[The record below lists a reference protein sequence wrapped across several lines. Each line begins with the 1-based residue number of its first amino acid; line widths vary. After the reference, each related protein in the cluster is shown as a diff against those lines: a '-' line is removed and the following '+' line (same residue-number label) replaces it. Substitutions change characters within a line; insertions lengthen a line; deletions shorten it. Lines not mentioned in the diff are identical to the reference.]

1 MHDELMDSELSRT
14 SQMVILISYTTFSLI
29 LIGESLLLG
38 WERWALVL
46 MSLALVGAWIIHI
59 RQKVD
64 PNVRLWIYSFMMMA
78 VFFFYGIHPTS
89 LFDLAGVMLVVIML
103 YTMTGK
109 RALVVLCQITYFI
122 TFGYGLTQYWISGEL
137 VDALVV
143 TRSLLHMVLIIMGG
157 QIGRIIIETWNK
169 VLEKSSSEIR
179 ELKEST
185 ERLDNFLA
193 NVSHEIRTPVNAV
206 IGLSSVLK
214 KEKLPAAATDSLTA
228 ISRAGHRVAEQIGD
242 ILDFTEI
249 DMDKLSVNNETY
261 LMGSLVNDLLVQLGN
276 VDTYD
281 LDFVMDLE
289 AKVPVELT
297 GDASKIKKILW
308 HLIGNGFKFTK
319 EGGVYVHLYPIRREY
334 GINLVIEV
342 RDTGVGINDDEI
354 EHIYEQFYQSDATR
368 AKTVGGLGLGI
379 PIVNGFVKA
388 LGGVMAIES
397 DPGEGTTVRVSIPQ
411 TVVEDIPCI
420 SIKNREGCVV
430 AGFLGFM
437 TTGHPKI
444 REFYMEM
451 IGHLVEGLNV
461 PFHRVQSRQD
471 LEELIRTTKISH
483 LFVGTGE
490 YLENKAYIDSLV
502 RTINVAMVKDR
513 DYDGSVGAG
522 VSLLPKPFYGVQ
534 VANFLNQDLK
544 DHTADLGEE
553 KILFTGVRSLVVDD
567 EPMNLL
573 VAKGIF
579 EGYGMQVD
587 TVLSGME
594 AIEACD
600 RKDYDIVFMDH
611 MMPEMDGVEAMKRIR
626 INTSRNKKELS
637 IVALTANAISSAK
650 EMFLSEGFDGFIPK
664 PIEITEFERVMKRV
678 LPKGMITYVAKQIES
693 LVAQP
698 QQETKEE
705 PGRSK
710 YEPIKA
716 FGTDIEAG
724 LKYCKNDEEFY
735 DQLLAEYAKNKSKK
749 TDDLNR
755 YLNDENWQDYSIR
768 VHAVKSTSKMIGA
781 MELSEMAKQLEDASK
796 KADADKVR
804 ALHPAFIERYG
815 ALLSAIERVTEKD
828 PADTFARAEEKEEE
842 DEILEFAPEGE
853 SE

>member
-1 MHDELMDSELSRT
+1 MHDALKDTELSRT
-14 SQMVILISYTTFSLI
+14 SQMVILVSYTAFSLI

-38 WERWALVL
+38 WEKWALVL
-46 MSLALVGAWIIHI
+46 MSLALIGAWIIHI

-78 VFFFYGIHPTS
+78 VFFFYGIHRTS
-89 LFDLAGVMLVVIML
+89 LFDLAGVMLVVIMI

-109 RALVVLCQITYFI
+109 RALVLLCQFTYFV
-122 TFGYGLTQYWISGEL
+122 TFGYGLIQYWISGEL
-137 VDALVV
+137 IDALVI
-143 TRSLLHMVLIIMGG
+143 TRSMLHIVLIIMGG

-179 ELKEST
+179 ELKEAT

-214 KEKLPAAATDSLTA
+214 KETLPAAATDSITA

-261 LMGSLVNDLLVQLGN
+261 LMGSLVNDVLVQLGN

-289 AKVPVELT
+289 SGVPAELT

-308 HLIGNGFKFTK
+308 HLISNGFKFTK

-342 RDTGVGINDDEI
+342 RDTGVGIDDDEI
-354 EHIYEQFYQSDATR
+354 EHIYEQFYQSDASR
-368 AKTVGGLGLGI
+368 ARTVGGLGLGI

-397 DPGEGTTVRVSIPQ
+397 DQGEGTTVRVSIPQ
-411 TVVEDIPCI
+411 SVVEDTPCI
-420 SIKNREGCVV
+420 SIQNKEGCVV

-471 LEELIRTTKISH
+471 LEELIRTTRISH

-490 YLENKAYIDSLV
+490 YLENKEYIDSLV
-502 RTINVAMVKDR
+502 TTINVAMVKDR
-513 DYDGSVGAG
+513 DYSGSVGAG
-522 VSLLPKPFYGVQ
+522 ISLLPKPFYGVQ
-534 VANFLNQDLK
+534 IANFLNQDLK

-573 VAKGIF
+573 VARGIF

-594 AIEACD
+594 AIEACEET
-600 RKDYDIVFMDH
+600 DYDIVFMDH

-626 INTSRNKKELS
+626 INISRSKKEIC

-678 LPKGMITYVAKQIES
+678 LPKALITVVPKEVQS
-693 LVAQP
+693 LVAEPVQ
-698 QQETKEE
+698 KEK
-705 PGRSK
+705 PRQGRSK
-710 YEPIKA
+710 YDPVKEQ
-716 FGTDIEAG
+716 GTDVEAG
-724 LKYCKNDEEFY
+724 LRYCKNDEEFY
-735 DQLLAEYAKNKSKK
+735 DQLLAEYAKNDTKK
-749 TDDLNR
+749 TDELNR
-755 YLNDENWQDYSIR
+755 YLDNENWQDYSIR

-781 MELSEMAKQLEDASK
+781 MELSEMAKRLEDASK
-796 KADADKVR
+796 KADADRVR
-804 ALHPAFIERYG
+804 AEHPAFIKRYA
-815 ALLSAIERVTEKD
+815 ALLSAISTVVGGASESTLVQTQ
-828 PADTFARAEEKEEE
+828 EKEDES
-842 DEILEFAPEGE
+842 EILEFAPEGE

>member
-1 MHDELMDSELSRT
+1 MRDDLLDSELSRT
-14 SQMVILISYTTFSLI
+14 SQMVILVSYTTFSLI
-29 LIGESLLLG
+29 LMGESLLLG
-38 WERWALVL
+38 WEKWALVL
-46 MSLALVGAWIIHI
+46 MSLALIGAWIIHI

-89 LFDLAGVMLVVIML
+89 LFDLAGVMLVVIMI

-122 TFGYGLTQYWISGEL
+122 TFGYGLIQYWISGEL
-137 VDALVV
+137 IDALVV
-143 TRSLLHMVLIIMGG
+143 TRALLHMVLIIMGG
-157 QIGRIIIETWNK
+157 KIGRIIIETWNK

-179 ELKEST
+179 ELKETT

-214 KEKLPAAATDSLTA
+214 KESLPPAATDSLTA

-249 DMDKLSVNNETY
+249 DMEKLSVNSETY
-261 LMGSLVNDLLVQLGN
+261 LMGSLVNDLLVQLDN
-276 VDTYD
+276 IDTYN

-289 AKVPVELT
+289 SRVPAELS

-308 HLIGNGFKFTK
+308 HLISNGFKFTK
-319 EGGVYVHLYPIRREY
+319 EGGIYVHLYPIRREY

-342 RDTGVGINDDEI
+342 QDTGVGIDDDEI
-354 EHIYEQFYQSDATR
+354 EHIYEQFYQSDASR
-368 AKTVGGLGLGI
+368 ARTAGGLGLGI

-397 DPGEGTTVRVSIPQ
+397 DQGEGTTVRVSIPQ
-411 TVVEDIPCI
+411 TIVEDTPCI

-471 LEELIRTTKISH
+471 LEELINTTKISH

-502 RTINVAMVKDR
+502 RTVNVAMVKDR
-513 DYDGSVGAG
+513 DFTGNVGPG
-522 VSLLPKPFYGVQ
+522 ISLLPKPFYGVQ

-544 DHTADLGEE
+544 DHTADLGED
-553 KILFTGVRSLVVDD
+553 KILFTGVKSLVVDD

-573 VAKGIF
+573 VAKGLF

-600 RKDYDIVFMDH
+600 REDYDVVFMDH

-626 INTSRNKKELS
+626 INASRSKKELC

-678 LPKGMITYVAKQIES
+678 LPKALITYVPKETQNLIPEPEQKPEES
-693 LVAQP
+693 QGSL
-698 QQETKEE
+698 
-705 PGRSK
+705 K

-716 FGTDIEAG
+716 CGTDIEAG
-724 LKYCKNDEEFY
+724 LKYCKNDREFY
-735 DQLLAEYAKNKSKK
+735 DQLLAEYGKNRAKK
-749 TDDLNR
+749 TEDLNR
-755 YLNDENWQDYSIR
+755 YLDSENWQDYSIR

-781 MELSEMAKQLEDASK
+781 MELSEMAKSLEEASK

-804 ALHPAFIERYG
+804 AEHPEFIKRYK
-815 ALLSAIERVTEKD
+815 ALLEAIAKVVNGEEES
-828 PADTFARAEEKEEE
+828 TFAENEEKE
-842 DEILEFAPEGE
+842 DDSEILEFAPEGE